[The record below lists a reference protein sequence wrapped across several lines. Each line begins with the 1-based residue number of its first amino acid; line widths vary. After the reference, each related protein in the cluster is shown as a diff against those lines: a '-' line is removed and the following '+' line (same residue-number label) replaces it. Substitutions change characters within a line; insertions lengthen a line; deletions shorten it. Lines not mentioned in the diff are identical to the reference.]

1 MMCRVPG
8 PTTHLLVVCTGNICR
23 SPAVERLLA
32 AGLVGTGVTVGS
44 AGTRAVV
51 GHAMSAPMV
60 PLVEAAGASADGF
73 AARQL
78 TAELVREQDLVLTA
92 TRAHRSA
99 VVELVP
105 AAVRRTFTVREL
117 ARLLTTAGALPG
129 STVAER
135 VEAVPATIALVRG
148 PAALADDD
156 IVDPIGRSDAVYRE
170 SFEQLAPAVAAIVQ
184 ALRGPAST

>member
-1 MMCRVPG
+1 MMSDVPQ
-8 PTTHLLVVCTGNICR
+8 PAARLLVVCTGNICR

-32 AGLVGTGVTVGS
+32 AGLAGADVAVGS

-60 PLVEAAGASADGF
+60 PLVEAAGARADGF

-99 VVELVP
+99 VAELVP
-105 AAVRRTFTVREL
+105 SAVRRTFTVREL
-117 ARLLTTAGALPG
+117 ARLLTATGPLPG
-129 STVAER
+129 ETVAER
-135 VEAVPATIALVRG
+135 LRAVPTAVTAVR
-148 PAALADDD
+148 AASAAVDDD

-170 SFEQLAPAVAAIVQ
+170 SFEQIAPAVAVIVA
-184 ALRGPAST
+184 ALRGPAAA